1 MQNCFQGITA
11 VTFLKAGNYL
21 LYLRDPVWWRN
32 ECATGILY
40 SEKYSKTIFAH
51 PNLSDAGALET
62 ITSVLEMEDPTLLLT
77 ALAQHN

>member
-1 MQNCFQGITA
+1 MQNCFQRITA

-32 ECATGILY
+32 VLY

-51 PNLSDAGALET
+51 PNISDAGAQVET